1 MMVFSNQLWLVFLS
15 VFAVATAGMAAV
27 AMSLRAEHAMA
38 SARRMWTAGAT
49 MALAMG
55 IWSVHFIGV
64 LALELPNVA
73 SFEVDLA
80 VFSFLA
86 AMASSGCILLVG
98 PHGHRSRWSRLAAPL
113 LASLGMLLT
122 HHWAMLALAVT
133 PRPSPSIGDMLL
145 FVAVAFGFGLLMLRI
160 LIWSVDRS
168 AQHRLDA
175 EALGARNLGLEETN
189 RSLTADLAREQSI
202 FEAAVDATNDVIFS
216 WSPTS
221 DNVSFSHHS
230 QSLLG
235 INQEAAPDT
244 MAEFAARV
252 HPADWATLG
261 RSMALTA
268 QGHQEAVAESIRLRD
283 RHFAWRWVLIRG
295 RMMSVRLGEEGSLL
309 IGAIS
314 DIAAQKASEEGVKDL
329 ARRRQEVA
337 DFRGRIIRILSHE
350 LRTPLSVLTTGAEL
364 LQASTKPIE
373 SAMAS
378 RVDTYFQ
385 NLHGSVDRIQ
395 QIITEALQY
404 NQLESGE
411 FKSNPCSFSAR
422 EWIDRLTTWVC
433 AAEGRSPDD
442 VVVSGG
448 ASTFVWADPIWADL
462 VLRNL
467 LSNALKYGDGQPVVV
482 EITHDE
488 VRRQVVIEVC
498 DRGIG
503 IPVETQPQLF
513 RPYSRGQNVGA
524 IKGTGLGLSLAHLAA
539 IACGG
544 ELRLVSSSRDG
555 TRFRCRLPA
564 ER

>member
-1 MMVFSNQLWLVFLS
+1 MIFSAQLWLVFLS

-27 AMSLRAEHAMA
+27 AMTLRAEHAVA
-38 SARRMWTAGAT
+38 SARRMWTVGAT
-49 MALAMG
+49 TVLAMG
-55 IWSVHFIGV
+55 IWSMHVIGV

-73 SFEVDLA
+73 SFEVDMA

-86 AMASSGCILLVG
+86 AMASSGCIFLVG
-98 PHGHRSRWSRLAAPL
+98 PHGHQARWSRLAAPF
-113 LASLGMLLT
+113 LAALGLLLT
-122 HHWAMLALAVT
+122 HHWAMLALSAT
-133 PRPSPSIGDMLL
+133 SGPSFLIGDILL
-145 FVAVAFGFGLLMLRI
+145 FVAVAYGFGLLMLRT
-160 LIWSVDRS
+160 LVWSVDRS

-175 EALGARNLGLEETN
+175 EALGARNLGLEAKART
-189 RSLTADLAREQSI
+189 LVADLAQERSI

-216 WSPTS
+216 WSPIS
-221 DNVSFSHHS
+221 DNISFSIHS

-235 INQEAAPDT
+235 QIQEGSPDT
-244 MAEFAARV
+244 LAEFAARV
-252 HPADWATLG
+252 HPADWAPLG

-268 QGHQEAVAESIRLRD
+268 QGHQEAVAETIRLRD

-295 RMMSVRLGEEGSLL
+295 RMMSISPGEGPLL

-314 DIAAQKASEEGVKDL
+314 DVSAQKASEEGANEL

-364 LQASTKPIE
+364 LQASTRPLDP
-373 SAMAS
+373 AMTS

-385 NLHGSVDRIQ
+385 NLHDSVDRIQ
-395 QIITEALQY
+395 QIITGALQY

-411 FKSNPCSFSAR
+411 FKSNPRSFSAR
-422 EWIDRLTTWVC
+422 EWIDRLLTLVC
-433 AAEGRSPDD
+433 PAEGRSPDD
-442 VVVSGG
+442 VVVSGD
-448 ASTFVWADPIWADL
+448 SSIFIWADPLWADQ

-467 LSNALKYGDGQPVVV
+467 LSNALKYGAGEPVVV
-482 EITHDE
+482 EISRDE

-503 IPVETQPQLF
+503 IPIETQTQLF

-539 IACGG
+539 IACNG
-544 ELRLVSSSRDG
+544 ELRLVSSSEKG
-555 TRFRCRLPA
+555 TRFHCRLPT